1 MQLVTKILR
10 LSFFVMG
17 NEYPHLSSNNRKMK
31 GDVHLDEV
39 IGYLV
44 VVGFVTLLSFELI
57 RQIRE
62 YNASKQNKSR
72 RVKRIMIFSLFSFI
86 FCFSLNVLVG
96 SGVVE
101 NVLISS
107 NSTALGAL
115 LSLVVHFIVK
125 FRYDNKQEKI
135 QQFQLRNL

>member
-101 NVLISS
+101 NGLISS

>member
-1 MQLVTKILR
+1 M
-10 LSFFVMG
+10 
-17 NEYPHLSSNNRKMK
+17 
-31 GDVHLDEV
+31 DEI

-57 RQIRE
+57 RQNRE
-62 YNASKQNKSR
+62 YNASKQNESG
-72 RVKRIMIFSLFSFI
+72 RVKRIIIISLFSFI
-86 FCFSLNVLVG
+86 LCFSLNILVG
-96 SGVVE
+96 SGLMV
-101 NVLISS
+101 NGLISS

-125 FRYDNKQEKI
+125 FRYDNKQKKI

>member
-1 MQLVTKILR
+1 M
-10 LSFFVMG
+10 
-17 NEYPHLSSNNRKMK
+17 
-31 GDVHLDEV
+31 DEI

-44 VVGFVTLLSFELI
+44 VVGFVTFLSFELI

-96 SGVVE
+96 SGGVE
-101 NVLISS
+101 NGLISS

>member
-1 MQLVTKILR
+1 M
-10 LSFFVMG
+10 
-17 NEYPHLSSNNRKMK
+17 
-31 GDVHLDEV
+31 DEV

-72 RVKRIMIFSLFSFI
+72 RGKRIMIFSLFSFI

-101 NVLISS
+101 NGLISS

>member
-1 MQLVTKILR
+1 M
-10 LSFFVMG
+10 
-17 NEYPHLSSNNRKMK
+17 
-31 GDVHLDEV
+31 DEV

-62 YNASKQNKSR
+62 YNASKQNKSIK
-72 RVKRIMIFSLFSFI
+72 VKRIMIFSLFSFI

-101 NVLISS
+101 SGLISS

-125 FRYDNKQEKI
+125 FRYDNKPEKI

>member
-1 MQLVTKILR
+1 MT
-10 LSFFVMG
+10 
-17 NEYPHLSSNNRKMK
+17 
-31 GDVHLDEV
+31 GDVHLDVV

-125 FRYDNKQEKI
+125 FCYDNKQKKYNNFSCANYRI
-135 QQFQLRNL
+135 I